1 MAMKIEKGKYYK
13 SRDGR
18 KREVLKT
25 DARSNKIII
34 YCYENGHL
42 LALHQNGMFYDDKS
56 ECDYDLVAE
65 WTDPVEIP
73 WSDYPTWCNW
83 AAMDSDGEWY
93 CYDSKPKASL
103 STWINED
110 FVNAIHP
117 DYQPKNFTGDWTES
131 LFERPQ
137 K

>member
-1 MAMKIEKGKYYK
+1 MVMKIEKGKFYK
-13 SRDGR
+13 SRNGQ
-18 KREVLKT
+18 KWEVLT
-25 DARSNKIII
+25 TERNDRWRVVAMDELGKIGCFDEKGNSYIGL
-34 YCYENGHL
+34 CSH
-42 LALHQNGMFYDDKS
+42 S
-56 ECDYDLVAE
+56 DLIAE
-65 WTDPVEIP
+65 WTEPVEIP